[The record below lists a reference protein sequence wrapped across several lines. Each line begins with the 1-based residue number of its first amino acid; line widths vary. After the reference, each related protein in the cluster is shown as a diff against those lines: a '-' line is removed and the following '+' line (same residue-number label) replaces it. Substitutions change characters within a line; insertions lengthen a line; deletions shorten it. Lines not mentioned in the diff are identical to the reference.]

1 MTMDGSILRTHE
13 YKRMWYPRGLITF
26 QLTLALIEERA
37 LRREAEHRLTHN
49 NENDLPDWL
58 KCYALAVSMER

>member
-1 MTMDGSILRTHE
+1 MDGSNLRTHE

-26 QLTLALIEERA
+26 RLTLALIEEEA
-37 LRREAEHRLTHN
+37 MRREAEHKLTHN
-49 NENDLPDWL
+49 NENDLLDWS